1 MVGFG
6 FPGFRML
13 SLDCGLSSVVGV
25 RVFSDLR
32 GAGSGIVDQ
41 TLLIRNDTDDPRGAP
56 AAAIGQ
62 EITDPEP
69 NSRP

>member
-1 MVGFG
+1 MVGLG
-6 FPGFRML
+6 FQGFRMIAL
-13 SLDCGLSSVVGV
+13 GFPLLLASG
-25 RVFSDLR
+25 VFSVLG